1 MLFQQASK
9 ERASALR
16 KPASFNHRVMS
27 NSGIATACNETG
39 CQDPLEP
46 LIASKH
52 VLNLTGA
59 AISSLDAS
67 VPDGGELA
75 VLAKREFVPSISLP
89 RQCTHVRHFAMG
101 AYDLNLSSASS
112 LTDTCTIFQIWGAH
126 LSSWYTFRQMWNP
139 ISGSQHFLRQY
150 LAEDAYI
157 SRNSKLPKLSNA

>member
-112 LTDTCTIFQIWGAH
+112 LTDTGTIFRYGGLTCQVGILFARCGTQSQV
-126 LSSWYTFRQMWNP
+126 LSTSSANTWRRTLTFPEIRSFQN
-139 ISGSQHFLRQY
+139 
-150 LAEDAYI
+150 
-157 SRNSKLPKLSNA
+157 